1 MSNQFSSGASV
12 VDGEVS
18 KDWPLS
24 QYDDEVYPLGTRRVQ
39 LADEVNAA
47 NSTHY
52 GDREWVFVYNDET
65 STDFAEGDLI
75 KIDTTS
81 ATVSERYAPFHG
93 ILSNA
98 AATSAGL
105 MLGVAGGAI
114 AAGKYGWVVSRGV
127 CEAKGDGSVN
137 QGESIVSH
145 TSGQVD
151 TMASG
156 EEAAIIG
163 VALED
168 DGSAGDKFT
177 VKVFIP

>member
-1 MSNQFSSGASV
+1 MGTVKTDAITT
-12 VDGEVS
+12 
-18 KDWPLS
+18 
-24 QYDDEVYPLGTRRVQ
+24 QYDNEVYALGTEFVQ
-39 LADEVNAA
+39 SADENNAA

-52 GDREWVFVYNDET
+52 GPKTWVFIFNDEA
-65 STDFAEGDLI
+65 STALAEGDLVS
-75 KIDTTS
+75 IDTGD
-81 ATVSERYAPFHG
+81 YAPFHG
-93 ILSNA
+93 IVSAA

-105 MLGVAGGAI
+105 SLGVAGHAI
-114 AAGKYGWVVSRGV
+114 AAGKYGWIVKKGI

-137 QGESIVSH
+137 QGELIVSH

-151 TMASG
+151 TMGSA

-177 VKVFIP
+177 VKVDIP